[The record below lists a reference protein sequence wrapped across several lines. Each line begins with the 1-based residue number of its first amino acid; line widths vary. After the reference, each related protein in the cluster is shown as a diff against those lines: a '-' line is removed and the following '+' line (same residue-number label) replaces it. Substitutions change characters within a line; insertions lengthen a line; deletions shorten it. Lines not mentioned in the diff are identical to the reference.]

1 MTEPAAP
8 TDLREELASLTASA
22 RALLEQYADSGAIG
36 LACDPSIAAAFLSG
50 GALPAPR
57 DLGGSATAAHAEPPR
72 AHAPIAPER
81 SPTADRAPAT
91 RPTADAPARFT
102 PPEAQRFTPPEAPRF
117 AMPGDS
123 PRFVAPEAQ
132 PRSAPAMR
140 AERTPLPNEAPTV
153 TDDMPRKRAPQTT
166 PHEAAPMAP
175 RAQEAAPAQPPAR
188 TMEAPPANAQHA
200 ARPLGADGDD
210 RHMRLAL
217 LNEEHVRGCTKC
229 VLCETRTKT
238 VFARGNPFAE
248 LMFVGEGPGADED
261 AQGEPFVGAAGRLLD
276 KMIAAMGYDRD
287 DVYIANIVK
296 CRPPNNRKPE
306 PAEMAACMPY
316 LTEQLALVKPK
327 VIVALGATAVTGLIG
342 ATEGITRI
350 RGKWKLYKGV
360 TPVMPT
366 FHPAYLLR
374 DPSKKRDAWS
384 DLQEVMKHLGKSD
397 PRARGGV

>member
-22 RALLEQYADSGAIG
+22 RALLEQYAESGAIG
-36 LACDPSIAAAFLSG
+36 LACDPSIASAFLSG
-50 GALPAPR
+50 APLPAPR
-57 DLGGSATAAHAEPPR
+57 DLGAPPAAPAEPQRFTP
-72 AHAPIAPER
+72 PEPQR
-81 SPTADRAPAT
+81 LTPETP
-91 RPTADAPARFT
+91 RFT
-102 PPEAQRFTPPEAPRF
+102 PPEAQRFTPPDAPRF
-117 AMPGDS
+117 TPPDAQRFTPPDAPRFTPPDA
-123 PRFVAPEAQ
+123 PRFVAPDQAT
-132 PRSAPAMR
+132 PRSAPATR
-140 AERTPLPNEAPTV
+140 AERTPLPNEAPAAP
-153 TDDMPRKRAPQTT
+153 DDMPRKRAPQTT
-166 PHEAAPMAP
+166 PHEAARPH
-175 RAQEAAPAQPPAR
+175 EAAPAPTSRPQEAAH
-188 TMEAPPANAQHA
+188 APPAAQ
-200 ARPLGADGDD
+200 PLGPEGDD
-210 RHMRLAL
+210 RRMRLAL

-248 LMFVGEGPGADED
+248 VMFVGEGPGADED

-316 LTEQLALVKPK
+316 LTEQLTLVKPK

-342 ATEGITRI
+342 TTEGITRI

-397 PRARGGV
+397 PRAKGGA